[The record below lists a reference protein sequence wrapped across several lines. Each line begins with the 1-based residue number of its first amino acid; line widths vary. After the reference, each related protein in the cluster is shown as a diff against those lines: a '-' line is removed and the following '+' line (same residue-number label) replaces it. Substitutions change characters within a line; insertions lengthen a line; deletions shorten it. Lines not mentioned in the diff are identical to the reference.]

1 MEKCLKPE
9 EQKSSKETSNKLQ
22 YQLQALKNKLSD
34 DHGGKIFLLQRLQII
49 REYVNIV
56 LEMEIQCAFSDCYD
70 VKSAA
75 EKRHELD
82 VKRHER
88 HNDAMMA
95 VNRLNRLC
103 QQYNLPILY
112 TGDTEDRRAVGDF
125 CLEMMRSFYDGR

>member
-1 MEKCLKPE
+1 MDKCLKPE
-9 EQKSSKETSNKLQ
+9 EQKSSKETSNRLQ
-22 YQLQALKNKLSD
+22 CQLKALKNKLSD
-34 DHGGKIFLLQRLQII
+34 NHEGKILLLQRLQII

-56 LEMEIQCAFSDCYD
+56 LEMEIQCTFSDCYD

-95 VNRLNRLC
+95 VNQLNRLC
-103 QQYNLPILY
+103 QQYALPALY
-112 TGDTEDRRAVGDF
+112 TGDTEDRREVGDF
-125 CLEMMRSFYDGR
+125 CLEMMRSFYDER